1 MSDAGSIPPDAI
13 APLET
18 AADVLAACDTL
29 AVISRSDSGI
39 DRRYLTPEHAAANAT
54 TAGWL
59 KAAGLRSWQD
69 GAGNLWGR
77 WCPPAL
83 TAAADSEAGV
93 PRLVIGSHL
102 DSVPD
107 AGRYDGILGVLLGVA
122 ALTHFRQR
130 ADAGEQSL
138 PFALEVVGFGDE
150 EGTRFGATLL
160 GSHAIAGRW
169 QSDWERI
176 EDEDGIPLGDALE
189 RFGLSGQTAAK
200 ASLQEDPPL
209 GYLEVH
215 IEQGPVLEAENLAL
229 GTVTGIAGAR
239 RFAVNFVGQAG
250 HAGTTPMAL
259 RQDAL
264 CAAAE
269 WTLAVESLA
278 RDVQAGKR
286 ADMADHSLVA
296 TVGCCEL
303 RPGAVNVI
311 PGGAA
316 LSLDIRALDDAQ
328 RDRAL
333 DELLNEAHRIAARR
347 GLTFHCEQTHAAD
360 AVACD
365 EGLMQAVDAGI
376 AAIGQAPFRLPSG
389 AGHDAMAVSHLCP
402 VGMLF
407 LRCERG
413 ISHHPLEAVTEDDVA
428 KALAAL
434 IASIE
439 AVAVRYV

>member
-1 MSDAGSIPPDAI
+1 MSDAGQLLIQDTI
-13 APLET
+13 APLES
-18 AADVLAACDTL
+18 AADVLAACDAL
-29 AVISRSDSGI
+29 AAISRSDSGI
-39 DRRYLTPEHAAANAT
+39 DRRYLTREHAGANAMM
-54 TAGWL
+54 AAWL
-59 KAAGLRSWQD
+59 GAAGLRSWQD
-69 GAGNLWGR
+69 GAGNQWGR
-77 WCPPAL
+77 WCPATLVGEP
-83 TAAADSEAGV
+83 DV

-107 AGRYDGILGVLLGVA
+107 AGRYDGILGVLLGIA
-122 ALTHFRQR
+122 ALTHF
-130 ADAGEQSL
+130 QSQATHHDKTL

-150 EGTRFGATLL
+150 EGARFGATLL
-160 GSHAIAGRW
+160 GSHAIAGGW
-169 QSDWERI
+169 QPEWEALK
-176 EDEDGIPLGDALE
+176 DEDGMSLRDALQA
-189 RFGLSGQTAAK
+189 FGLSGQTAAQ
-200 ASLQEDPPL
+200 ASLQSTPPL

-259 RQDAL
+259 RQDAM

-269 WTLAVESLA
+269 WTLVVEALA
-278 RDVQAGKR
+278 REVQAGKR
-286 ADMADHSLVA
+286 LDMPDHSLVA

-311 PGGAA
+311 PGRAA

-333 DELLNEAHRIAARR
+333 DELLSSAQRIAERR
-347 GLTFHCEQTHAAD
+347 GVTFSCEQTHAAD

-365 EGLMQAVDAGI
+365 QRLMQAVDVGI
-376 AAIGQAPFRLPSG
+376 AATGQAPFRLPSG
-389 AGHDAMAVSHLCP
+389 AGHDAMAISHLCP

-413 ISHHPLEAVTEDDVA
+413 ISHHPLEAVTEADVA

-439 AVAVRYV
+439 AVAAGYSA

>member
-1 MSDAGSIPPDAI
+1 MSDAGSMRPDAI
-13 APLET
+13 VPLET

-29 AVISRSDSGI
+29 AAISRSDSGI

-59 KAAGLRSWQD
+59 KAAGLQSWQD

-77 WCPPAL
+77 WCPETL
-83 TAAADSEAGV
+83 SSEREV

-130 ADAGEQSL
+130 AEESGGSRL

-160 GSHAIAGRW
+160 GSHAVAGRW
-169 QSDWERI
+169 QPGWEI
-176 EDEDGIPLGDALE
+176 VEDEDGISLGDALE
-189 RFGLSGQTAAK
+189 RFGLSGQTAAR
-200 ASLQEDPPL
+200 ASLQENPPL

-269 WTLAVESLA
+269 WTLAVEALA
-278 RDVQAGKR
+278 RDVQAGRR

-376 AAIGQAPFRLPSG
+376 AATGQTPFRLPSG

-428 KALAAL
+428 KALTAL

-439 AVAVRYV
+439 AVAAKYV

>member
-1 MSDAGSIPPDAI
+1 MSVMAKDTLM
-13 APLET
+13 PLCS
-18 AADVLAACDTL
+18 AADVLTACDVLATL
-29 AVISRSDSGI
+29 SCSEHGI
-39 DRRYLTPEHAAANAT
+39 DRRYLTSEHAAANAT
-54 TAGWL
+54 MAAWL
-59 KAAGLRSWQD
+59 AAAGLRSWQD
-69 GAGNLWGR
+69 GAGNQWGR
-77 WCPPAL
+77 WCPAAL
-83 TAAADSEAGV
+83 QDTDV
-93 PRLVIGSHL
+93 TPRLVIGSHL

-107 AGRYDGILGVLLGVA
+107 AGRYDGILGVLLGIA
-122 ALTHFRQR
+122 ALTHFQHQ
-130 ADAGEQSL
+130 AQYHGHAL

-150 EGTRFGATLL
+150 EGVRFGATLL
-160 GSHAIAGRW
+160 GSHAMAGGW
-169 QSDWERI
+169 QPDWEAL
-176 EDEDGIPLGDALE
+176 EDEEGVSLGEALQA
-189 RFGLSGQTAAK
+189 FGLSGQTATQ
-200 ASLQEDPPL
+200 ASLQDAPPL

-215 IEQGPVLEAENLAL
+215 IEQGPVLEAERLAL

-239 RFAVNFVGQAG
+239 RFTVNFVGQAG
-250 HAGTTPMAL
+250 HAGTTPIRL

-269 WTLAVESLA
+269 WALAVEALA
-278 RDVQAGKR
+278 REVQTGKR
-286 ADMADHSLVA
+286 ADMPDHSLVA

-311 PGGAA
+311 PGAAA

-333 DELLNEAHRIAARR
+333 EELLHQAHQIAERR
-347 GLTFHCEQTHAAD
+347 GVTFRCEQTHAAN

-365 EGLMQAVDAGI
+365 EGLMQAVDLGI
-376 AAIGQAPFRLPSG
+376 AATGQAPFRLPSG

-413 ISHHPLEAVTEDDVA
+413 ISHHPAEAVTEADVA
-428 KALAAL
+428 RALAAL

-439 AVAVRYV
+439 ALAAKHTASAV

>member
-1 MSDAGSIPPDAI
+1 MTIDVSRARTTAGI

-18 AADVLAACDTL
+18 AADVLAACDAL
-29 AVISRSDSGI
+29 AAISRSDSGI

-54 TAGWL
+54 TAAWL
-59 KAAGLRSWQD
+59 KAAGLHSWQD
-69 GAGNLWGR
+69 GVGNQWGR
-77 WCPPAL
+77 WCPKTL
-83 TAAADSEAGV
+83 SSESEA

-122 ALTHFRQR
+122 ALTHFQQR
-130 ADAGEQSL
+130 AEQEGAGL

-160 GSHAIAGRW
+160 GSHAIAGSW
-169 QSDWERI
+169 QPGWELL
-176 EDEDGIPLGDALE
+176 EDEEGISLGEALTA
-189 RFGLSGQTAAK
+189 FGLSGQSAAS
-200 ASLQEDPPL
+200 ASLQATPPL

-239 RFAVNFVGQAG
+239 RFAVNFAGQAG

-269 WTLAVESLA
+269 WTLAVETLA
-278 RDVQAGKR
+278 REVQTGKR
-286 ADMADHSLVA
+286 ADMPDHSLVA

-311 PGGAA
+311 PGAAA

-333 DELLNEAHRIAARR
+333 EELLQQAHQIAERR
-347 GLTFHCEQTHAAD
+347 GVTFRCEQTHAAN

-365 EGLMQAVDAGI
+365 EGLMQAVDLGI
-376 AAIGQAPFRLPSG
+376 AATGQAPFRLPSG

-413 ISHHPLEAVTEDDVA
+413 ISHHPAEAVTEADVA
-428 KALAAL
+428 RALAAL
-434 IASIE
+434 VASIE
-439 AVAVRYV
+439 AVAARYSC